1 MNLAKI
7 SVSGVVSLV
16 VSISAFASYP
26 VVVTKITDPQHTVN
40 IVKTATE
47 TAATAART
55 AQVVQQAQ
63 TLVAFAGDPKAAVR
77 NLSDLERINQSVK
90 RIVGPEAG
98 ADSLLESGR
107 NIMQAN
113 SEFTRARREIEVLGQ
128 RRNSAPSLYEALDA
142 AEALSQGVKE
152 QLRRQQDARKT
163 SAEELEKA
171 QQGLKNAAT
180 ESEKQAAAAQMQAIA
195 AQQAIMNGQVQQQA
209 LEIQIQQAEQARRE
223 KEARIRA
230 EAEFNARAAAARE
243 QQDTRKAQDTTAGRE
258 TFKPVDARPPEFDW
272 EAIR

>member
-1 MNLAKI
+1 MKNKTAWLILA
-7 SVSGVVSLV
+7 L
-16 VSISAFASYP
+16 AALPAARASYP
-26 VVVTKITDPQHTVN
+26 VVVTAITDPKHTAN
-40 IVKTATE
+40 ILKTATE

-63 TLVAFAGDPKAAVR
+63 TLVAFAGDPKVAVR

-98 ADSLLESGR
+98 ADALLESGR

-113 SEFTRARREIEVLGQ
+113 SEMARARREIEVLGQ
-128 RRNSAPSLYEALDA
+128 KRNTSPSLYEALDA

-152 QLRRQQDARKT
+152 QLRRQQDARKN
-163 SAEELEKA
+163 SADELAKA
-171 QQGLKNAAT
+171 QQGLKSATT

-195 AQQAIMNGQVQQQA
+195 AQQAIMSGQLQQQS
-209 LEIQIQQAEQARRE
+209 LELQIQQSEQARRE

-230 EAEFNARAAAARE
+230 EAEFNARAESTRE
-243 QQDTRKAQDTTAGRE
+243 QQDARRTQDTAAARDAFRT
-258 TFKPVDARPPEFDW
+258 VDARPPEFDW
-272 EAIR
+272 DAIR